1 MSLLTNQKKFFPA
14 MYCWD
19 PDRGG
24 IEHALRNIKIFVDNG
39 ADGVFLISGNLHY
52 LAVLDI
58 YKEVRTHFPN
68 LWIGINFF
76 DLVYDSN
83 WAKLEQVLRTKTPSL
98 NGLWLDALPPQNAF
112 AVPETLSVF
121 CSAFADEDT
130 FRNTCTN
137 IKLHDYI
144 PVVVFREDSLLMRG
158 LLPLEIT
165 QSIQA
170 TSTVAMYVNTIAGT
184 RPFMGHI
191 SILILAEKGMMGFFA
206 ALGAKGVEDLFD
218 CAKIQS
224 AATLLHMS

>member
-1 MSLLTNQKKFFPA
+1 MSSITNQKKFFPA

-24 IEHALRNIKIFVDNG
+24 IEHALRNIQIFVDNG
-39 ADGVFLISGNLHY
+39 ADGAFLISGNLHY

-58 YKEVRTHFPN
+58 YKAVRVSFPN

-83 WAKLEQVLRTKTPSL
+83 WSKLEQVLHTKALGL
-98 NGLWLDALPPQNAF
+98 NGLWLDALPPQNTLSI
-112 AVPETLSVF
+112 PEALSVF
-121 CSAFADEDT
+121 CSVFVDEDT
-130 FRNTCTN
+130 FRNTCVN
-137 IKLHDYI
+137 IKLHEYI
-144 PVVVFREDSLLMRG
+144 PVVVFREDSLLTRD

-165 QSIQA
+165 QGVQT

-184 RPFMGHI
+184 RPFLGHI

-206 ALGAKGVEDLFD
+206 ALGAKGVEGFFD
-218 CAKIQS
+218 CGRIQN
-224 AATLLHMS
+224 AATLVHTS